1 MMGATLRSLAIV
13 GAAALV
19 SGILS
24 RWIAKT
30 ITLSPETQRHYP
42 ELQKRLNGWI
52 SASLKSARIL
62 TVCVAVMLLLSA
74 WGLFDFQQWLHN
86 DAGQKTVDVLIRIA
100 LILFFSAVGWTLL
113 ASLIEN
119 RLASDIHGR
128 PLPSARART
137 LLTLFRNALAVVIST
152 ITVMILLVGSGREH
166 RTAAGGRRGIRIGY
180 LFRRPNAGQR
190 YYYRHLYPV

>member
-1 MMGATLRSLAIV
+1 M
-13 GAAALV
+13 

-30 ITLSPETQRHYP
+30 ITLSPATQRNYP

-52 SASLKSARIL
+52 SASLKAARIL
-62 TVCVAVMLLLSA
+62 TVCVAIMLLLSA
-74 WGLFDFQQWLHN
+74 GACLTSGNGCTTMPGKNGGCADPHRPDL
-86 DAGQKTVDVLIRIA
+86 
-100 LILFFSAVGWTLL
+100 FSAIGWTVL

-152 ITVMILLVGSGREH
+152 ITVMILLSEIKH
-166 RTAAGGRRGIRIGY
+166 CAAAGGRAGALGLAISFGAQTPVKDIITGIFIQFENGMNTGDRSPSV
-180 LFRRPNAGQR
+180 L
-190 YYYRHLYPV
+190 